1 MLSNPVLFKELR
13 LIMRTGRP
21 FWAMVGYVSVLGVV
35 ACIAFPHGPVSPT
48 HSQAGRALFWTLTV
62 FQFILVCLLTPAM
75 AGTTLAV
82 EKEQRTME
90 MLLLSALTPREIVW
104 GKFLASLLNVSLLV
118 VCSVP
123 LTAMSFMLG
132 GVSPGEVFMAY
143 VGIFLMA
150 ATAASISVLSSAEET
165 RTYIALFRSYGSS
178 AALVGVA
185 LPVTLCGWLFF
196 PMLMGGFIIARGWR
210 RIKGWSIPLGI
221 IVCIALWF
229 LMYLLKIS
237 WTISFVLGIVTCS
250 VLLVYPFLY
259 LSERA
264 VLKPPPPTLSR
275 REQAEQRAQRSQGVN
290 ADTMSAPTVATAA
303 TPAAPPPARTARR
316 PQRRRRDTSVYATE
330 NFIPDGVN
338 PIWAKEMRTSFFG
351 REGLLW
357 KTAAVGLAVGIG
369 GLLALFL
376 LIAFGEWMDS
386 HYSYRPSPFSLSQVH
401 NYFTTGVR
409 WLFAIVGLM
418 YLILVMSLTTA
429 WAALTFA
436 REREQR
442 SLDLMV
448 MTPLGSHE
456 IVRGKFYTVADLAA
470 FLAAISFPS
479 AILCAIVGA
488 VPWWMSLVFIVSQTI
503 YSIAS
508 IAMGMLCSLGAT
520 SSRRAMAAAI
530 GLLVVGLVGGV
541 STAMAIGS
549 YQSVSTMFLS
559 AFPLDAFWTAVGWLC
574 RPNPQ
579 PHYSEVWLLSMVWY
593 SIGGLL
599 LLWLCGVLFERWFRR
614 SGVT

>member
-21 FWAMVGYVSVLGVV
+21 FWAMVGYVAVLSVV
-35 ACIAFPHGPVSPT
+35 ACIAFPHGPVSPA
-48 HSQAGRALFWTLTV
+48 HSQAGRTLFWTLTV

-196 PMLMGGFIIARGWR
+196 PMLVGGFLIARGWR
-210 RIKGWSIPLGI
+210 RVKGWSIPLGI

-229 LMYLLKIS
+229 LMYFLKIS
-237 WTISFVLGIVTCS
+237 WTLSFGLGIFTCS

-275 REQAEQRAQRSQGVN
+275 REQAEQRAQRSQGVK
-290 ADTMSAPTVATAA
+290 ADTISTPT
-303 TPAAPPPARTARR
+303 APPPARTVRR
-316 PQRRRRDTSVYATE
+316 PQRRRDPAVYASE
-330 NFIPDGVN
+330 NFIPDRVN

-351 REGLLW
+351 REGLLG
-357 KTAAVGLAVGIG
+357 KTAAVGLIIGVG
-369 GLLALFL
+369 GLLTLFL
-376 LIAFGEWMDS
+376 LIAFGEWIDS
-386 HYSYRPSPFSLSQVH
+386 HYSYRPRPFSPSQVSH
-401 NYFTTGVR
+401 YFTTGVR

-456 IVRGKFYTVADLAA
+456 IVRGKFYTVAHLAALLAA
-470 FLAAISFPS
+470 FSFPS
-479 AILCAIVGA
+479 AMLCVIVGA
-488 VPWWMSLVFIVSQTI
+488 VPWWMSLVFIISQTV

-530 GLLVVGLVGGV
+530 GLLIVGLVGGV

-549 YQSVSTMFLS
+549 YRSVPTMLLS
-559 AFPLDAFWTAVGWLC
+559 AFPLDAFWSAVGWLC
-574 RPNPQ
+574 RPDPQ
-579 PHYSEVWLLSMVWY
+579 PRYSEVWLLSMVWY

-614 SGVT
+614 SGIT